1 MEAVPGSEGKGAR
14 RKSALLDAAA
24 DLFAARGYHAVSI
37 EEIGHAAGISGPGVY
52 RHFASK
58 NDLLLTLCGNAMDF
72 LLAGAQDITARAGT
86 PNSTVADLVALHV
99 DFAVR
104 ERAVLAVYLR
114 EQHLLPVNQ
123 SAVLRRRQREYE
135 RFWSDAIAAQSEL
148 PDSDVQAAVRIVLS
162 MLNGT
167 AYIKAKVPRA
177 RLAHL
182 LHQLAVGALSRLGIC
197 LPDPGHR
204 TAPSAPPGPL

>member
-1 MEAVPGSEGKGAR
+1 MEAVPGPGGKGNR
-14 RKSALLDAAA
+14 RKAALLDAAA
-24 DLFAARGYHAVSI
+24 TLFAARGYHAVSI
-37 EEIGHAAGISGPGVY
+37 EEIGQAAGISGPGVY

-58 NDLLLTLCGNAMDF
+58 NDLLLTLCANAMDF
-72 LLAGAQDITARAGT
+72 LLAGAREITARAGAPDKT
-86 PNSTVADLVALHV
+86 IADLVALHV

-104 ERAVLAVYLR
+104 DRAVLAVYLR

-135 RFWSDAIAAQSEL
+135 RFWSEAIAAQSEL
-148 PDSDVQAAVRIVLS
+148 PNSDVEAAVRIVLS

-182 LHQLAVGALSRLGIC
+182 LHQLAAGALSGLGID
-197 LPDPGHR
+197 LADRLHR
-204 TAPSAPPGPL
+204 TAPFAPPGPL